1 MLFENQIF
9 YTPLKMC
16 IYKKIVLLYHL

>member
-1 MLFENQIF
+1 MLFENQIC